1 MAALPPPLEG
11 CRILLLRDGAGA
23 GGASGA
29 SGGGAVAVSPGAV
42 VALGAELSV
51 HGEPPLAANTLTHI
65 VARGGW
71 PAVVTAAPSLARR
84 FDPAQ
89 PDGPPRQA
97 QLPRFVSTT
106 WLEECVRTGRRA
118 AEELHVFELGPRG
131 ARRPRSQEGEAAGD
145 AGNEDGERPRQLRR
159 TAAGSGQE
167 GQPIDLADSQGSQ
180 GGAPDEPAPP
190 PPPPQYRQQRD
201 DDEEE
206 AECVKLLVKLF
217 ETATVGAEPRYE
229 GDTDGAQ
236 RCIKAAAKFLQNEA
250 AGASKRKSLNCE
262 KTERYLCGCDKR
274 EGGCGGPHAPHG
286 VLTMR
291 LLTLVG
297 FRVIRSGSG
306 ESSVRHLACPAAD
319 GRANLRHGVH
329 SRLRQMKATI
339 DQEIAAEHARR
350 KGEVE
355 KLLEAMREAAAF
367 RSGLSESS
375 VAASNEAASS
385 DKKKAAGVRRHDI
398 AGIRV
403 AFFSRCHQ
411 YRCYRARWLRW
422 RLWSRGRA
430 RTR

>member
-1 MAALPPPLEG
+1 MALEG
-11 CRILLLRDGAGA
+11 CRVLLLRD
-23 GGASGA
+23 
-29 SGGGAVAVSPGAV
+29 GGGAVAVSPGAV

-71 PAVVTAAPSLARR
+71 PAVVAAAPSLARR

-97 QLPRFVSTT
+97 QLPQFVSTT
-106 WLEECVRTGRRA
+106 WLEDCVRTGRRA
-118 AEELHVFELGPRG
+118 AEQPHVFELGPQRG
-131 ARRPRSQEGEAAGD
+131 ARRPRSQEGAAAQQGD
-145 AGNEDGERPRQLRR
+145 DDGNGDGERPRQLRR
-159 TAAGSGQE
+159 TASGQE

-180 GGAPDEPAPP
+180 CGAPDEPAPP

-201 DDEEE
+201 DEEEE

-217 ETATVGAEPRYE
+217 ETATVGAEPRYA

-250 AGASKRKSLNCE
+250 GGASKRKSLNCE

-274 EGGCGGPHAPHG
+274 EGGGGCGGPHAPHG

-319 GRANLRHGVH
+319 GRANLRHGVL
-329 SRLRQMKATI
+329 SRLGQMKATI

-385 DKKKAAGVRRHDI
+385 DKKKAAGVRPMIPVASGLHSSQDASDI
-398 AGIRV
+398 V
-403 AFFSRCHQ
+403 VT
-411 YRCYRARWLRW
+411 
-422 RLWSRGRA
+422 GRA
-430 RTR
+430 G